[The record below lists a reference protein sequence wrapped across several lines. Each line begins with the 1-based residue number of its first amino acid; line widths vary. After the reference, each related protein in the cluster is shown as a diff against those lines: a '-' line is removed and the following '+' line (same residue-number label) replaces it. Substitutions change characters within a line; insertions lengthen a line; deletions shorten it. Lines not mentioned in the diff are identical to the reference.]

1 MLLKS
6 GDDSPGRDKNKH
18 TKDYRVNQTEKIHL
32 EKAGDA

>member
-18 TKDYRVNQTEKIHL
+18 TKEDQSQIMKKII
-32 EKAGDA
+32 E